1 MSLIS
6 FRTDRDQATA
16 RAASGSAW
24 GVILLTG
31 VPDQRPRR
39 GPADIE
45 EACPW
50 SICSEPHVW
59 ESIKV
64 SKSWKLSEVLPANV
78 HPRPE
83 NWREGSVWSR
93 GMNA

>member
-16 RAASGSAW
+16 RAASGPAW

-45 EACPW
+45 E
-50 SICSEPHVW
+50 VW
-59 ESIKV
+59 PGPYLVTTPMFGK
-64 SKSWKLSEVLPANV
+64 
-78 HPRPE
+78 HQ
-83 NWREGSVWSR
+83 GF
-93 GMNA
+93 